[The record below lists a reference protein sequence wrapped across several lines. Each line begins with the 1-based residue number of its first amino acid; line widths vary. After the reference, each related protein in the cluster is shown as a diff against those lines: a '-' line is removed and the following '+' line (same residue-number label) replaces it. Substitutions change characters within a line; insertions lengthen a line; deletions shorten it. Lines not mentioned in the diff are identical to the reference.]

1 MILVSRG
8 KCKKPKFRVGEKVEV
23 IASDDFPELIKNDP
37 SLVGWVSYKDEG
49 KDSMHALYKT
59 TSKVKQIKESLNK
72 KGNTVYAYFLDN
84 GFWWNEHWLRRTNS
98 SLTNFLNDIKSQ

>member
-1 MILVSRG
+1 MSKG

-84 GFWWNEHWLRRTNS
+84 GFWWNEH
-98 SLTNFLNDIKSQ
+98 